1 MGVSKKLII
10 QGKIWLLGSNVSTDM
25 IVPSRV
31 LTTSDENEL
40 IAATLEN
47 QFPHFADHVSPGDF
61 IVAGS
66 NFGCGSSREEAV
78 FVLKKLKLGGIIAS
92 SFARIFYRN
101 AINLG
106 FPVISFKN
114 SKQIGIQ
121 GEDIQVNLETA
132 TIQNLNKK
140 IEYDFPPF
148 PTFSQHF
155 IKLGGAIE
163 WLKLNK
169 R

>member
-1 MGVSKKLII
+1 MII

-47 QFPHFADHVSPGDF
+47 EIPHFADRVSPGDF

-78 FVLKKLKLGGIIAS
+78 FVFKKLKLGGIIAT

-106 FPVISFKN
+106 FPVISVEN
-114 SKQIGIQ
+114 PKQIGIQ
-121 GEDIQVNLETA
+121 GEVIQVNLELA
-132 TIQNLNKK
+132 TIQNIIQDKK
-140 IEYDFPPF
+140 FKFTPFPPF
-148 PTFSQHF
+148 IQNF

-163 WLKLNK
+163 WLKSGK
-169 R
+169 